1 MRIRK
6 QVLAELREG
15 SFPMEQWLKEH
26 GVPGATVAVMEE
38 GQLAFHGAYGVRD
51 EYGVPMTEGVLFEC
65 ASLTKSLFA
74 LLALREVDLGKI
86 ALDAPIAAQLKEAPW
101 SADER
106 FGQITPRQVLCHASG
121 LPNWEKKPM
130 KMLFDPGHGFSYS
143 GEGYF
148 LLQRLVEQLEGKDM
162 NELFRSHF
170 FLPYGME
177 SSCACWNPAV
187 GAAFS
192 RGFGKDGSVVKCRNS
207 RRTGGN
213 APEPNS
219 AWSLYSYAA
228 DYARFLCA
236 LMGERGGLSPALFAE
251 MTAIQ
256 NSADE
261 QIGWGLGFGIV
272 KAQPDVLWH
281 WGDND
286 GFKSLQIWDKQT
298 GDGAV
303 IVTNSDNGPD
313 FYFRLLEKLT
323 DGTFFG
329 HIRSFIDSAE

>member
-1 MRIRK
+1 MRIR
-6 QVLAELREG
+6 QQTVDALREG
-15 SFPMEQWLKEH
+15 SFPAAQWMKEA
-26 GVPGATVAVMEE
+26 GVPGATVAVIRKGE
-38 GQLAFHGAYGVRD
+38 LVFSGAYGLRD
-51 EYGVPMTEGVLFEC
+51 EYGVPMQEGVLFEC

-74 LLALREVDLGKI
+74 LLALREVDLGRI
-86 ALDAPIAAQLKEAPW
+86 ALDTPIMKQLHDVPW
-101 SADER
+101 SEDAR
-106 FGQITPRQVLCHASG
+106 FQEITPRQVLCHASG
-121 LPNWEKKPM
+121 LPNWEKRPM
-130 KMLFDPGHGFSYS
+130 KMLFDPGKGFSYS

-177 SSCACWNPAV
+177 SSCARWNPAV

-192 RGFGKDGSVVKCRNS
+192 KGFGKDGGVVKCRNS

-213 APEPNS
+213 APEPNA

-228 DYARFLCA
+228 DYARLLCA
-236 LMGERGGLSPALFAE
+236 LINQRGGLSPELFAE
-251 MTAIQ
+251 MTSVQ

-261 QIGWGLGFGIV
+261 SIGWGLGFGIV
-272 KAQPDVLWH
+272 KAQKNVLWH

-286 GFKSLQIWDKQT
+286 GFKSFQIWDREE

-313 FYFRLLEKLT
+313 FYFRLLEELT

-329 HIRSFIDSAE
+329 DIRRFIESAE

>member
-1 MRIRK
+1 MQIRK

-15 SFPMEQWLKEH
+15 SFPMEQWLKEQ

-86 ALDAPIAAQLKEAPW
+86 ALDAPIAMQLKEAPW

-121 LPNWEKKPM
+121 LPNWERKPM

-177 SSCACWNPAV
+177 SSCACWDPAV

-251 MTAIQ
+251 MTVIQ

-261 QIGWGLGFGIV
+261 HIGWGLGFGIV
-272 KAQPDVLWH
+272 KAQPEVLWH

-313 FYFRLLEKLT
+313 FYFRFLEKLT
-323 DGTFFG
+323 DGQFFG

>member
-1 MRIRK
+1 MQIRK

-86 ALDAPIAAQLKEAPW
+86 ALDAPIAMQLKEAPW

-121 LPNWEKKPM
+121 LPNWERKPM

-256 NSADE
+256 NSADDH
-261 QIGWGLGFGIV
+261 IGWGLGFGIV
-272 KAQPDVLWH
+272 KAQPEVLWH

-313 FYFRLLEKLT
+313 FYFRFLEKLT
-323 DGTFFG
+323 DGQFFG

>member
-1 MRIRK
+1 MQIRK

-15 SFPMEQWLKEH
+15 SFPMEQWLKEQ

-86 ALDAPIAAQLKEAPW
+86 ALDAPIAMQLKEAPW

-121 LPNWEKKPM
+121 LPNWERKPM

-177 SSCACWNPAV
+177 SSCACWDPAV

-261 QIGWGLGFGIV
+261 HIGWGLGFGIV
-272 KAQPDVLWH
+272 KAQPEVLWH

-313 FYFRLLEKLT
+313 FYFRFLEKLT
-323 DGTFFG
+323 DGQFFG